1 MKIREAIKNDTGE
14 WARMRNILWPDSL
27 QQHIEEI
34 GEFFSGTSKDI
45 VQVFVIERVSGA
57 LAGFIE
63 INIRNFAEGSRSS
76 KVPYIEA
83 WFIDEDLREQ
93 GYGRKLIE
101 VAEKWAME
109 SGFNELG
116 SDAEIDNINSIEAHK
131 KLGFKEVERVVCFL
145 KKLR

>member
-1 MKIREAIKNDTGE
+1 MKIRKAIKNDLSE

-34 GEFFSGTSKDI
+34 GEFFSGTSIAI

-76 KVPYIEA
+76 KAPYIEA

-101 VAEKWAME
+101 VTEKWAIE
-109 SGFNELG
+109 SGFDELG
-116 SDAEIDNINSIEAHK
+116 SDAEIENIDSIEAHK

>member
-1 MKIREAIKNDTGE
+1 MNGQGCAIYCGL
-14 WARMRNILWPDSL
+14 IHFSS
-27 QQHIEEI
+27 IEEI

-45 VQVFVIERVSGA
+45 IQVFVIERVSGS

-63 INIRNFAEGSRSS
+63 INIRNFVEGSRSS

-145 KKLR
+145 KKLS